1 MMTETVAIQWFEAK
15 SPIAQFVFAHGAGAG
30 SDSDFMQDM
39 AKKLSLAGIN
49 VALFDFEY
57 METAKAQNKKRP
69 PDRAPKLL
77 NRYQQ
82 VLSQID
88 TDLPLFI
95 GGKSMGGRMAS
106 MLACETQSPVCG
118 VIAFGYPFHPPGK
131 PDKLRV
137 EHFGDIPCPFLV
149 LQGERDTFG
158 TKSEISDLSF
168 DMTPHFVW
176 LPDGD
181 HSLKPR
187 KASGFTEQQNRQE
200 AVNSTLQFIQGICHG

>member
-1 MMTETVAIQWFEAK
+1 MTETVAIQWFEAK
-15 SPIAQFVFAHGAGAG
+15 SPIAQLVLAHGAGAG

-39 AKKLSLAGIN
+39 AQKLSLAGVN

-77 NRYQQ
+77 NRYEQ
-82 VLSQID
+82 VLSQLD
-88 TDLPLFI
+88 SDLPLFI

-106 MLACETQSPVCG
+106 MLACETQVFVRG
-118 VIAFGYPFHPPGK
+118 VIAYGYPFHPPGK
-131 PDKLRV
+131 PEKLRI
-137 EHFGDIPCPFLV
+137 EHFGNISCPFLV

-158 TKSEISDLSF
+158 TKSKISDMSF
-168 DMTPHFVW
+168 DKSPQFVW

-187 KASGFTEQQNRQE
+187 KASGFTEQQNRQT
-200 AVNSTLQFIQGICHG
+200 AADGTIQFIRGICNG

>member
-1 MMTETVAIQWFEAK
+1 MTETVAIQWFEAK
-15 SPIAQFVFAHGAGAG
+15 LPIAQLVLAHGAGAG

-39 AKKLSLAGIN
+39 AQMLSLAGVN

-77 NRYQQ
+77 NRYEQ
-82 VLSQID
+82 VLSQLD
-88 TDLPLFI
+88 SDLPLFI

-106 MLACETQSPVCG
+106 MLACETQVSVRG
-118 VIAFGYPFHPPGK
+118 VIAYGYPFHPPGK
-131 PDKLRV
+131 PEKLRI
-137 EHFGDIPCPFLV
+137 EHFGNISCPFLV

-158 TKSEISDLSF
+158 TKSEISDMSF
-168 DMTPHFVW
+168 DKSPQFIW

-187 KASGFTEQQNRQE
+187 KASGFTEQQNRQT
-200 AVNSTLQFIQGICHG
+200 AADGTIQFIQGICNG

>member
-1 MMTETVAIQWFEAK
+1 MSDKVAIEWHKAQN
-15 SPIAQFVFAHGAGAG
+15 PVAQFVFAHGAGAG
-30 SDSDFMQDM
+30 CDSDFMQDM
-39 AKKLSLAGIN
+39 AIKLSEQGID

-57 METAKAQNKKRP
+57 MATAKAQNKKRP

-77 NRYQQ
+77 ACYEQ
-82 VLSQID
+82 VLSQLDD
-88 TDLPLFI
+88 TLPIFI

-106 MLACETQSPVCG
+106 MLVCETTVRVKG
-118 VIAFGYPFHPPGK
+118 VLAFGYPFHPPGK
-131 PDKLRV
+131 PEKLRI

-158 TKSEISDLSF
+158 NKTEVSALQLDA
-168 DMTPHFVW
+168 TPEYFW

-187 KASGFTEQQNRQE
+187 KASGITEAQNRDAAAQK
-200 AVNSTLQFIQGICHG
+200 AVQFIRDNCHG

>member
-1 MMTETVAIQWFEAK
+1 MTERVSIQWFKASE
-15 SPIAQFVFAHGAGAG
+15 PVAQFVFAHGAGAG
-30 SDSDFMQDM
+30 SDSEFMQDM
-39 AKKLSLAGIN
+39 AKKLSYAGIN
-49 VALFDFEY
+49 VALFDFAY

-77 NRYQQ
+77 ARYEL
-82 VLSQID
+82 VLSQLD
-88 TDLPLFI
+88 AKLPLFI

-106 MLACETQSPVCG
+106 MLVCETQAQVRG
-118 VIAFGYPFHPPGK
+118 VLAYGYPFHPPGK

-137 EHFGDIPCPFLV
+137 DHFDEIPCPFLV

-158 TKSEISDLSF
+158 NKSEVSALSLGKMPELF
-168 DMTPHFVW
+168 W

-187 KASGFTEQQNRQE
+187 KASGFTEPQNRQL
-200 AVNSTLQFIQGICHG
+200 AVERTVQFIEGVLNG